1 MADHVVNSLVEYL
14 SQQLEKEAN
23 FFGGVEDQV
32 KSLHRELRLISIFLE
47 SSVGKRNEHPIVKEV
62 VGQIREVAYEAEDVI
77 DTFILKVVEH
87 KKRSLM
93 GRMLSSPM
101 HAKMLRDVGR
111 KIARIKNEI
120 NEIYNNRERYGI
132 IERATESVDAAAAA
146 AEALHKRRRE
156 VEEDDV
162 VGFVDDSST
171 VVGQLIEGD
180 HKFDVISIIGMG
192 GLRKT
197 TLARKIYNNVC
208 VKRSAE
214 NTRRSV
220 GCRRIKGEV
229 VQMLAKKEVPNSHGR
244 HLEY

>member
-1 MADHVVNSLVEYL
+1 MADHVVSSLVQYL

-32 KSLHRELRLISIFLE
+32 KSLNRELRLINIFLE
-47 SSVGKRNEHPIVKEV
+47 SSVGKRNEHAIVKEV
-62 VGQIREVAYEAEDVI
+62 VGQIREVAYEAQEVI
-77 DTFILKVVEH
+77 DTFILKVAEH

-132 IERATESVDAAAAA
+132 IERATESVDAAVAAA
-146 AEALHKRRRE
+146 KALHKRRRE

-162 VGFVDDSST
+162 VGFVDDSLT
-171 VVGQLIEGD
+171 LVEQLIEGD
-180 HKFDVISIIGMG
+180 CMRDVISIIGMG
-192 GLRKT
+192 GLGKT
-197 TLARKIYNNVC
+197 TLARKFYNNVYIN
-208 VKRSAE
+208 RHFE
-214 NTRRSV
+214 
-220 GCRRIKGEV
+220 CRMGVCISRF
-229 VQMLAKKEVPNSHGR
+229 
-244 HLEY
+244 